1 MGRNQLFGA
10 LLGLASLF
18 VSSAAFG
25 QAAEAGSAGG
35 SAGSSGGAAAGA
47 GAAGGIGLG
56 TAVAIGVVGAA
67 VLGES
72 LMKWAMTITIQQLV
86 G

>member
-18 VSSAAFG
+18 VSSAAFV
-25 QAAEAGSAGG
+25 QAAEAGSTSG

-56 TAVAIGVVGAA
+56 TAVAIAIVGAA
-67 VLGES
+67 VLGAS
-72 LMKWAMTITIQQLV
+72 LMKWVMTITIPQPV
-86 G
+86 E